1 MAVGGKVGVQP
12 EKSLAKCATY
22 LVFFAGQQLRSVDG
36 SVWEE
41 W

>member
-12 EKSLAKCATY
+12 EKNLAKCVMY
-22 LVFFAGQQLRSVDG
+22 VVFFTGQQSKNVDD
-36 SVWEE
+36 SVWED